1 MIFGLVSHTCQFDSN
16 GVAIGRKT
24 VASLFFPFPLGFSSW
39 IMFLIQLR
47 FFRRAAF
54 FLRAAAPEWPY
65 MVCCLMFYGLFW
77 GAGCFSLPNR
87 RRNTSRLTSKNM
99 GNDSKNAKN
108 PCPTLHTLNDTGI
121 TLLSAAIR

>member
-1 MIFGLVSHTCQFDSN
+1 MIFGLVSHTYQFDSN
-16 GVAIGRKT
+16 GVAIGGKALPRWFL
-24 VASLFFPFPLGFSSW
+24 AFPLVF
-39 IMFLIQLR
+39 FCRVVFFIQLR

-87 RRNTSRLTSKNM
+87 RRNTSRLTSKNT
-99 GNDSKNAKN
+99 GNDSKNAQN